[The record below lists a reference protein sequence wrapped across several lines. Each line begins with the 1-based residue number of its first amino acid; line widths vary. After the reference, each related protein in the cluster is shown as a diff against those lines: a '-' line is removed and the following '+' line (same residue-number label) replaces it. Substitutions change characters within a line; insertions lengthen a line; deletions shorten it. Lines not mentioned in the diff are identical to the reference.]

1 MATSNSLF
9 GFLDTY
15 LFGPLNLGMLFS
27 RPPTNGNDIIY
38 GSFWSDTIR
47 ALKGN
52 DIVFAGKG
60 NDKVYGDD
68 GNDTLYGEQGDDLLD
83 GGRGNDNLSGGDGK
97 DTMIGGKDNDVL
109 DGGAG
114 VDLAKFTGVQM
125 SYDIDLL
132 GDGTIRITDLV
143 ANRDGVDILDHIEN
157 IQFGNGAAQSL
168 LSLALPTLT
177 FTVDGAVPAQYLVG
191 GNFLPYGSQSTNGN
205 GWTMTLSDEGMV
217 VGLATRYRTVNE
229 PEDPVSS
236 VLEYGGRV
244 IHNTYQ
250 LNDGPQD
257 DANGSNSDNAARASG
272 NTDYFWGDNDTSLTN
287 LLAQGYQV
295 KLSFTST
302 TGVDV
307 HAHAVFNAASPSDIA
322 WALDSSP
329 LINIISDDGGNPAA
343 PNSSTFNSQN
353 IAAFYD
359 PNDNFG
365 PRTEEVMIMV
375 YDANDVLIQG
385 VHHTIQYGDFV

>member
-1 MATSNSLF
+1 MPSSSLF
-9 GFLDTY
+9 KFLDDY
-15 LFGPLNLGMLFS
+15 LFGPFNLGMLFS
-27 RPPTNGNDIIY
+27 RPPTNGDDVIN
-38 GSFWSDTIR
+38 GSIWSDTIK
-47 ALKGN
+47 AKGGN
-52 DIVFAGKG
+52 DTVRAGNG
-60 NDKVYGDD
+60 DDKVYGED
-68 GNDTLYGEQGDDLLD
+68 GNDTLYGERGNDLLD
-83 GGRGNDNLSGGDGK
+83 GGKGNDNLSGGDGK

-109 DGGAG
+109 DGGTG
-114 VDLAKFTGVQM
+114 VDLAKYSGAKM

-157 IQFGNGAAQSL
+157 VQFGNGPVESL
-168 LSLALPTLT
+168 LQLALPTLT
-177 FTVDGAVPAQYLVG
+177 FTVDGAVPTQYLVG
-191 GNFLPYGSQSTNGN
+191 GNFLPYGSQSTGPN
-205 GWTMTLSDEGMV
+205 GWTMTLSDEGQI
-217 VGLATRYRTVNE
+217 VGLATRYRTVND

-236 VLEYGGRV
+236 VLEYGGRM
-244 IHNTYQ
+244 IHNTFQ

-257 DANGSNSDNAARASG
+257 VINGSNSNNAARASG
-272 NTDYFWGDNDTSLTN
+272 NTDYFWGDDDTALVD

-307 HAHAVFNAASPSDIA
+307 HAHAVVNTASPSDIA

-329 LINIISDDGGNPAA
+329 LVNIISDDGGNPAA
-343 PNSSTFNSQN
+343 PFSSTFNSQN

-359 PNDNFG
+359 PLDNFG
-365 PRTEEVMIMV
+365 PRTEEVIIAV